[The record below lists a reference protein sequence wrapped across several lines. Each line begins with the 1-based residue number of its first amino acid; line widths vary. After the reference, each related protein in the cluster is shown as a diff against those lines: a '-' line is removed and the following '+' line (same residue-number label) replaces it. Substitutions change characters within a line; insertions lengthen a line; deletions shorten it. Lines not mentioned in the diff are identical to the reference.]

1 MPVAISL
8 PMRVDDYGR
17 VVATYATERIWADRV
32 RSVIATTAG
41 ERVMRPEY
49 GSRIPQGLLE
59 EIPEMPDLIEDA
71 VKVAFTR
78 WLPDLRLDAVLL
90 IEEDEEFGEVTMEVV
105 YSIPNGRES
114 QVLSLPYG
122 SAEVNV

>member
-1 MPVAISL
+1 MPIAISL

-17 VVATYATERIWADRV
+17 IVTTTSPERIWADRV
-32 RSVIATTAG
+32 RTVIATTVG

-49 GSRIPQGLLE
+49 GSRIPQGLFQ

-71 VKVAFTR
+71 VRVAFTR
-78 WLPDLRLDAVLL
+78 YLPSLRLDAVVL
-90 IEEDEEFGEVTMEVV
+90 IEDDEEYGEVTMEIV
-105 YSIPNGRES
+105 YSIPNGRQS

>member
-17 VVATYATERIWADRV
+17 IVMTSAMEKIWADRV
-32 RSVIATTAG
+32 RTVVSTTVG
-41 ERVMRPEY
+41 ERVMRPDY
-49 GSRIPQGLLE
+49 GSRIPQGLFQ

-71 VKVAFTR
+71 VRVAFTR
-78 WLPDLRLDAVLL
+78 FLPALRLDAVVLR
-90 IEEDEEFGEVTMEVV
+90 EEDEANGEVTMEIV
-105 YSIPNGRES
+105 YSVPNGRQS
-114 QVLSLPYG
+114 QILSLPYG

>member
-1 MPVAISL
+1 MPIAISL
-8 PMRVDDYGR
+8 PMRVDNYGR
-17 VVATYATERIWADRV
+17 IVTTSSPERIWADRV
-32 RSVIATTAG
+32 RTVIATTVG

-49 GSRIPQGLLE
+49 GSRIPQGLFQ

-71 VKVAFTR
+71 VRVAFTR
-78 WLPDLRLDAVLL
+78 YLPSLRLDAVVLV
-90 IEEDEEFGEVTMEVV
+90 EDDEEYGEVTMEIV
-105 YSIPNGRES
+105 YSIPNGRQS